1 MKIKQGNYVKSVQSK
16 TVTYKIIKVTDDSVI
31 LKRVTGHVTAEY
43 EVPKST
49 FTKRFHQ
56 AR

>member
-1 MKIKQGNYVKSVQSK
+1 MEIKQGNFVKSVQSK
-16 TVTYKIIKVTDDSVI
+16 TVTYKIKKVTDTSVV
-31 LKRVTGHVTAEY
+31 LKRVNSHLNSEY
-43 EVPKST
+43 EVPKDT